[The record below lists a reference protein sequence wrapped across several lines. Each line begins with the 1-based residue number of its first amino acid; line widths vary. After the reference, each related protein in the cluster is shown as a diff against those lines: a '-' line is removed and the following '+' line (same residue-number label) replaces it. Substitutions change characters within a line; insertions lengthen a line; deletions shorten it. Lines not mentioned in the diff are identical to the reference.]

1 MILPNKHIT
10 VAQSLWGLA
19 AFLLTFLDSPKTV
32 DELWAKFEVINDS
45 KHFPAKQSF
54 ERVVLALDFLYLIDA
69 VEVTEEGKIKLC
81 A

>member
-10 VAQSLWGLA
+10 VSQSLWGLA
-19 AFLLTFLDSPKTV
+19 AFLLTYLDAPKTV
-32 DELWAKFEVINDS
+32 DELWTKYEKINDTQQ
-45 KHFPAKQSF
+45 FPARHSF

-69 VEVTEEGKIKLC
+69 IDVTYEGKIKRC

>member
-10 VAQSLWGLA
+10 VSQSLWGLA
-19 AFLLTFLDSPKTV
+19 AFLLTFLDVPKTV
-32 DELWAKFEVINDS
+32 DELWSKFEKINDS
-45 KHFPAKQSF
+45 PKFPARQSF

-69 VEVTEEGKIKLC
+69 IEITGDGKIKLC

>member
-1 MILPNKHIT
+1 MILPSKHIT

-19 AFLLTFLDSPKTV
+19 AFLVTFLEAPKTV
-32 DELWAKFEVINDS
+32 DELWAKFEKINDT
-45 KHFPAKQSF
+45 KQFPAKHSF

-69 VEVTEEGKIKLC
+69 IEMTGDGKIKLC

>member
-10 VAQSLWGLA
+10 VSQSLWGLA
-19 AFLLTFLDSPKTV
+19 AFLLTFLESPKTV
-32 DELWAKFEVINDS
+32 DELWVKFEKINNTNQ
-45 KHFPAKQSF
+45 FPAKHSF

-69 VEVTEEGKIKLC
+69 IEVTADGKIKLC